1 MTKPKFN
8 VGDRAWVIHGCILTW
23 ISGSGYKK
31 TDMAKEAMVVGRR
44 RYTSKKGKKSV
55 RYAIEEVKAGHLHK
69 GVRQDRLL
77 TKDEYLAVRLQA

>member
-1 MTKPKFN
+1 MKPKFS
-8 VGDRAWVIHGCILTW
+8 VGARVWVIHGCILTW

-31 TDMAKEAMVVGRR
+31 TDMAKESVVVGRR

-55 RYAIEEVKAGHLHK
+55 RYAIEEVAAGHIHR
-69 GVRQDRLL
+69 GVREARLL